1 MNYLIG
7 LILCLM
13 LQVSYAKESLPKDCS
28 HLKDVTEADFVLLSK
43 KEFIELG
50 ECLAISLIK
59 KRTPLNVVES
69 CSEVDEDRRNILGI
83 FSLSKLE
90 AILIG
95 QCVGTIN
102 YIYQHYDNEPVSSYS
117 YRSSKANRYQC
128 TKGPQAVDILR
139 QSTAKSYTRTKL
151 RDLLCSVR

>member
-1 MNYLIG
+1 MRYLIG

-28 HLKDVTEADFVLLSK
+28 HLKGVTEADFVLLSK

-59 KRTPLNVVES
+59 KRAPLNVVES

-83 FSLSKLE
+83 FSLSKALIISW
-90 AILIG
+90 ALFLFAVAYNVPSLIALYGSISKHSQVFFTSSCNIIL
-95 QCVGTIN
+95 
-102 YIYQHYDNEPVSSYS
+102 S
-117 YRSSKANRYQC
+117 R
-128 TKGPQAVDILR
+128 
-139 QSTAKSYTRTKL
+139 
-151 RDLLCSVR
+151 

>member
-1 MNYLIG
+1 MKYLIG
-7 LILCLM
+7 FILCTVF
-13 LQVSYAKESLPKDCS
+13 QVSFAKDSLSKDCS
-28 HLKDVTEADFVLLSK
+28 HLQSATEADFVLLSK

-59 KRTPLNVVES
+59 KRVPLNVVES
-69 CSEVDEDRRNILGI
+69 CNEVDEDRRNILGI

-102 YIYQHYDNEPVSSYS
+102 YIYQHYDNEPVSTYR
-117 YRSSKANRYQC
+117 YRSHQTKKYQC
-128 TKGPQAVDILR
+128 TKGLQAVDILR
-139 QSTAKSYTRTKL
+139 QSTENSYSRTKL